1 MMVGVIQGKG
11 QSWAFS
17 SQASIGDSLEKLGF
31 INFNACRINS
41 FFINR
46 NFEYRI
52 EFNGTRIMFK
62 RLNSSF
68 FAIVQASNMFLIISC
83 SNFQK

>member
-1 MMVGVIQGKG
+1 MMLGVIQGKG
-11 QSWAFS
+11 RSWTFS

-41 FFINR
+41 FFIKR
-46 NFEYRI
+46 NFGYRI

-62 RLNSSF
+62 RLKSRF
-68 FAIVQASNMFLIISC
+68 FAIVQSSNLFLMISC